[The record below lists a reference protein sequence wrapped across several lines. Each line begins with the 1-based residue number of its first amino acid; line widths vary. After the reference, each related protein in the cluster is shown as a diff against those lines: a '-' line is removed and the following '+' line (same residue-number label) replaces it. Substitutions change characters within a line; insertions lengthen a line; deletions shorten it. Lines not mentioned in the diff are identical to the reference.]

1 MWRAPSPTGY
11 LNEWSTRER
20 KRKKPLT
27 LQRKIKERE
36 FSKFKKLSYNIN
48 LTFKIIYII
57 II

>member
-1 MWRAPSPTGY
+1 MSGAQ
-11 LNEWSTRER
+11 EKEKER
-20 KRKKPLT
+20 NPLT